1 MEKQQLTAAAVLAAP
16 SEFHNQRLEFLGDA
30 VLEFVSTHHI
40 FCSFPSYWEGDLTD
54 ARSSM
59 VNNKVLGC
67 FALRLGF
74 DALLLHADADKDGV
88 RFKDDVDKYLKLLA
102 DAFEAFMGALYLD
115 SGIGACRQL
124 LAKCVYPKCSELP
137 LRRYWLQAAN
147 EEYSPPDKTA
157 RPADGEGEAARARA
171 RARARPGCSRSSTL
185 RRRAGSS
192 FGTWGCCARRPRIP
206 PTTWRPKADGS
217 RPWTTTASRCTT
229 SASSI
234 WATRR
239 CSSPRPSFYSTTSP
253 STRRGSSRCCA
264 GRSSTTR

>member
-40 FCSFPSYWEGDLTD
+40 FCCFPSYWEGDLTD

-102 DAFEAFMGALYLD
+102 DAFEAFMGAVYLD
-115 SGIGACRQL
+115 AGIGACRQL
-124 LAKCVYPKCSELP
+124 RRWMLLATEVRHRWEVCE
-137 LRRYWLQAAN
+137 LQAN
-147 EEYSPPDKTA
+147 
-157 RPADGEGEAARARA
+157 
-171 RARARPGCSRSSTL
+171 
-185 RRRAGSS
+185 
-192 FGTWGCCARRPRIP
+192 
-206 PTTWRPKADGS
+206 
-217 RPWTTTASRCTT
+217 
-229 SASSI
+229 
-234 WATRR
+234 
-239 CSSPRPSFYSTTSP
+239 SP
-253 STRRGSSRCCA
+253 SRLRGGKRH
-264 GRSSTTR
+264 RVH